1 MRASLVVTATMLATL
16 LAASAVSA
24 RAQSLLERSPN
35 LGGTWSGESG
45 TLHFHFMHR
54 FEATD
59 PPARKVLNS
68 PTFLLAATLP
78 HNLLAGARYATNSLV
93 RTGYPNEWEFFGRW
107 HMLTQ
112 ESGVPLDASIHG
124 GWNQA
129 ASSADAE
136 LTLARRLGRLRVLGA
151 GRVLSDAYHSGETR
165 FAAGGGATLKVLDW
179 LALAGDAMTLLDR
192 ADEEDVAWSAGVQ
205 LQIPMSPHTLSLHA
219 SNANT
224 TTLQGTSRGVGEVMY
239 GFEFTIPL
247 TLSRYFGRR
256 TQSAESAAPAPP
268 AAVEV
273 DMTNRLLFSPDTV
286 RIRSGET
293 VLWRNSSMLPHT
305 VTADRSRAA
314 SADNVVLPAG
324 AEPFDSGNIDPGRSW
339 SYTFTV
345 PGTYQ
350 YVCLPHELAGMIG
363 VVVVEGGS

>member
-1 MRASLVVTATMLATL
+1 MRTSLVVAGALLATL
-16 LAASAVSA
+16 LPASAVSA

-35 LGGTWSGESG
+35 LGGTWAGDAG
-45 TLHFHFMHR
+45 ILHFHFMHR

-68 PTFLLAATLP
+68 PTFLLAAALP
-78 HNLLAGARYATNSLV
+78 RELLVGARYATNSLV

-107 HMLTQ
+107 HMLSQ
-112 ESGVPLDASIHG
+112 DGNAPLDASIHG
-124 GWNQA
+124 AWNQA

-136 LTLARRLGRLRVLGA
+136 LTLARRIGQLRLLGA
-151 GRVLSDAYHSGETR
+151 GRVLSDAYHAGETR
-165 FAAGGGATLKVLDW
+165 FAAGGGAALMVLDW
-179 LALAGDAMTLLDR
+179 LALAGDVMTLLDR
-192 ADEEDVAWSAGVQ
+192 EDGEEVAWSAGVQ

-224 TTLQGTSRGVGEVMY
+224 TTLQGTSRGTGEVMY

-256 TQSAESAAPAPP
+256 TQAAQPAASAPA

-273 DMTNRLLFSPDTV
+273 DMTNRLLFAPDTV
-286 RIRSGET
+286 RVRAGET

-305 VTADRSRAA
+305 VTADPSKAV
-314 SADNVVLPAG
+314 SADNVELPAG
-324 AEPFDSGNIDPGRSW
+324 AEPFDSGNIDPERTW
-339 SYTFTV
+339 SHTFTV
-345 PGTYQ
+345 PGTYR
-350 YVCLPHELAGMIG
+350 YVCVPHELAGMVG